1 MNNITFKKNFLL
13 FIIFSIIF
21 AVFFLYI
28 KHNVGND
35 SSISEWLINYNGGFT
50 KRGIG
55 GEIAIMIA
63 NLFELS
69 LRQSIF
75 FIQSLAHITYLVLI
89 FFYLKNLKVNIIQV
103 FAIYVPLFLLYPIAE
118 IEALGR
124 KEIVLFLSFIVAL
137 FLCEKKNSKKYIN
150 IYSFFILPI
159 VILLWEEVVLFFPFF
174 AAVIIIQNNLN
185 TFSKVFKNL
194 LIIFFP
200 SILTFAYV
208 WLNPLSAE
216 GHVVMCAYLQSEFGE
231 RCYMSAKLLMS
242 NTIYFSTFDVVHQNA
257 NLEHYIRYILIFL
270 IGFFPLNLLVS
281 QNKFLKKNNFITNNF
296 KLNILFFLLYSPSIL
311 LFIYAYDWGRW
322 THMTYSFSILFYIYL
337 FKNSIIS
344 NNLKI
349 KNDLWKSIVK
359 KKILVSLIFFIF
371 AFCWNPKTV
380 ITGDVASF
388 PIYRIPYKAF
398 KIINNW

>member
-1 MNNITFKKNFLL
+1 M
-13 FIIFSIIF
+13 
-21 AVFFLYI
+21 
-28 KHNVGND
+28 
-35 SSISEWLINYNGGFT
+35 
-50 KRGIG
+50 
-55 GEIAIMIA
+55 
-63 NLFELS
+63 
-69 LRQSIF
+69 
-75 FIQSLAHITYLVLI
+75 
-89 FFYLKNLKVNIIQV
+89 
-103 FAIYVPLFLLYPIAE
+103 
-118 IEALGR
+118 
-124 KEIVLFLSFIVAL
+124 
-137 FLCEKKNSKKYIN
+137 
-150 IYSFFILPI
+150 
-159 VILLWEEVVLFFPFF
+159 
-174 AAVIIIQNNLN
+174 IIIQNNLN

-216 GHVVMCAYLQSEFGE
+216 GHGVMCAYLESEFGE
-231 RCYMSAKLLMS
+231 RCYMSAVLLVKH
-242 NTIYFSTFDVVHQNA
+242 TIYFSTFDVVHHNA
-257 NLEHYIRYILIFL
+257 HLEHYIRYILIFL

-311 LFIYAYDWGRW
+311 LFIYGYDWGRW

-371 AFCWNPKTV
+371 AFSWNPKTV

>member
-1 MNNITFKKNFLL
+1 MNNITFKKHFLL
-13 FIIFSIIF
+13 FIIFLIFF
-21 AVFFLYI
+21 AVFFLYV

-50 KRGIG
+50 RRGLG

-75 FIQSLAHITYLVLI
+75 FIQSLTHISYLFLV
-89 FFYLKNLKVNIIQV
+89 FFYLKNLKANIIQV

-124 KEIVLFLSFIVAL
+124 KEIVLFLSFLVAL
-137 FLCEKKNSKKYIN
+137 FLCDKKNSKKYIN
-150 IYSFFILPI
+150 IYCFFILPI
-159 VILLWEEVVLFFPFF
+159 VILIYEEIVLFFPFF
-174 AAVIIIQNNLN
+174 ATVIIIQNNLN

-208 WLNPLSAE
+208 WLNPLSVE
-216 GHVVMCAYLQSEFGE
+216 GHGAMCAYLETEFGE
-231 RCYMSAKLLMS
+231 RCYMSANLLVA
-242 NTIYFSTFDVVHQNA
+242 NTIYFSTFDVVHGNA
-257 NLEHYIRYILIFL
+257 HLEHYIRYILIFL

-281 QNKFLKKNNFITNNF
+281 KNKFLKKNNFIINNF
-296 KLNILFFLLYSPSIL
+296 KLNILFFILYSPSIL
-311 LFIYAYDWGRW
+311 LFIYGYDWGRW
-322 THMTYSFSILFYIYL
+322 IHMTYSFSILFYIYL
-337 FKNSIIS
+337 LKNFIIS

-349 KNDLWKSIVK
+349 KNNLWNRVVK
-359 KKILVSLIFFIF
+359 KKILVSLIFLIF
-371 AFCWNPKTV
+371 AFSWNPKTV
-380 ITGDVASF
+380 LTGDIASF
-388 PIYRIPYKAF
+388 PGYRIPYKVF

>member
-1 MNNITFKKNFLL
+1 MNNIVLKKNFLL
-13 FIIFSIIF
+13 FIIFLIIF
-21 AVFFLYI
+21 AIFFLYV
-28 KHNVGND
+28 KHDVGND

-50 KRGIG
+50 RRGLG

-63 NLFELS
+63 SLFELS

-75 FIQSLAHITYLVLI
+75 FIQSLAHISYLVLV
-89 FFYLKNLKVNIIQV
+89 FFYFKNLKVNIIQL
-103 FAIYVPLFLLYPIAE
+103 FAICAPIFLLYPIAE

-124 KEIVLFLSFIVAL
+124 KEIILFLSFIVAL
-137 FLCEKKNSKKYIN
+137 FLCEKKNSKKYLN
-150 IYSFFILPI
+150 IYYFFILPI
-159 VILLWEEVVLFFPFF
+159 VCLIYEEIVLFFPFF
-174 AAVIIIQNNLN
+174 AAVVIIQNNLN

-208 WLNPLSAE
+208 FLNSLSIE
-216 GHVVMCAYLQSEFGE
+216 GHEIMCAYLQSEFGE
-231 RCYMSAKLLMS
+231 RCYMSANLLVQ

-257 NLEHYIRYILIFL
+257 HLGHYIRYILIFL
-270 IGFFPLNLLVS
+270 IGFFPLNFLVS
-281 QNKFLKKNNFITNNF
+281 QNKFLKKNDFIVRNF

-311 LFIYAYDWGRW
+311 LFIYGYDWGRW
-322 THMTYSFSILFYIYL
+322 IHMTYSFSILFYIYL
-337 FKNSIIS
+337 LKNSIIS

-349 KNDLWKSIVK
+349 KNDLWNNIAK

-380 ITGDVASF
+380 VTGDVASF

-398 KIINNW
+398 KIINN

>member
-50 KRGIG
+50 RRGTG

-63 NLFELS
+63 NLFDSS

-75 FIQSLAHITYLVLI
+75 FIQSLFHVSYLVLV
-89 FFYLKNLKVNIIQV
+89 FLYLKNLKVNIIQL
-103 FAIYVPLFLLYPIAE
+103 FAIYAPLFILYPIAE

-124 KEIVLFLSFIVAL
+124 KEIILFLSFLIAL
-137 FLCEKKNSKKYIN
+137 FLCDNKNSKKYIN
-150 IYSFFILPI
+150 IYCFFILPI
-159 VILLWEEVVLFFPFF
+159 VCLIYEQIVVFFPFF

-185 TFSKVFKNL
+185 TFEKVFKNL

-200 SILTFAYV
+200 AILTFVYV
-208 WLNPLSAE
+208 FLNGRLSPE
-216 GHVVMCAYLQSEFGE
+216 GHELMCSYLQYQFGE
-231 RCYMSAKLLMS
+231 RCYMSASMLQYTMPMA
-242 NTIYFSTFDVVHQNA
+242 FDVVHGNSH
-257 NLEHYIRYILIFL
+257 LGHYIRYILIFL

-296 KLNILFFLLYSPSIL
+296 KLNISFFILYSPSIV
-311 LFIYAYDWGRW
+311 LFLYGYDWGRW
-322 THMTYSFSILFYIYL
+322 IHMTYSFSILFYIYL

-349 KNDLWKSIVK
+349 KNDLWKRVVK
-359 KKILVSLIFFIF
+359 KKILISLIFFIF

-380 ITGDVASF
+380 IKGDIGSF